1 MGSKRIF
8 AVGNRY
14 LLAYLAFLS
23 AFAPLSTDMYLPAL
37 PSMVESFSTT
47 GDVISLTISS
57 FMLVFA
63 FSMLIWGPLGDR
75 YGRRPTLAVG
85 SAIFIISS
93 VSIALCH
100 SVAMLLLWRCVQA
113 FGAGA
118 ASCVA
123 LAVVKDLL
131 RGSMMEKVVS
141 WMQAA
146 MILAP
151 MLAPVLGGWMLL
163 LVDWRGIFWL
173 LALCG
178 LISLLGVLALKET
191 SPCDAKSSIGASFM
205 RIRHVLAN
213 RSFTEAMILFSA
225 TCMPFMSY
233 LALSSFVFQNQ
244 FGLSAQAYSLFFAFN
259 ATVSLGAPIAHLWIF
274 RHLPRKEVILW
285 QLFAMCAAAVAIV
298 VFGGH
303 GPWIFALLFAPLT
316 FCGGALRAPSTVL
329 MMEIIKGDNGVVTSL
344 INWGHLLA
352 GSLAMFIAAIPIWPT
367 PALGIGCI
375 SLIFSIICWRWWL
388 LIKNNY

>member
-1 MGSKRIF
+1 M
-8 AVGNRY
+8 GNRY

-37 PSMVESFSTT
+37 PSMAKYFSTT

-75 YGRRPTLAVG
+75 YGRRPTLAAG
-85 SAIFIISS
+85 SAIFVFSS

-100 SVAMLLLWRCVQA
+100 SVGMLVFWRCVQA

-123 LAVVKDLL
+123 FAVVKDIL
-131 RGSMMEKVVS
+131 RGSMMEKMVS

-151 MLAPVLGGWMLL
+151 MLAPVLGGWMLV

-178 LISLLGVLALKET
+178 LLSLLGVLALKET
-191 SPCDAKSSIGASFM
+191 SPCDAQSSIGASFL
-205 RIRHVLAN
+205 RIKHVLAN
-213 RSFTEAMILFSA
+213 RPFTEAMILFSA
-225 TCMPFMSY
+225 TFMPFTSY
-233 LALSSFVFQNQ
+233 LALSAFVFQNQ

-259 ATVSLGAPIAHLWIF
+259 AAVSLGAPIAHLWIF

-285 QLFAMCAAAVAIV
+285 QLFAMCASSAVLL
-298 VFGGH
+298 VFGSY
-303 GPWIFALLFAPLT
+303 GPWVFALLFAPLT
-316 FCGGALRAPSTVL
+316 FCGGALRPPSTVL

-352 GSLAMFIAAIPIWPT
+352 GSLGMFIAAIPIWPT
-367 PALGIGCI
+367 PALGIACV
-375 SLIFSIICWRWWL
+375 SLVFSLLCWLGWL
-388 LIKNNY
+388 LIKKNY